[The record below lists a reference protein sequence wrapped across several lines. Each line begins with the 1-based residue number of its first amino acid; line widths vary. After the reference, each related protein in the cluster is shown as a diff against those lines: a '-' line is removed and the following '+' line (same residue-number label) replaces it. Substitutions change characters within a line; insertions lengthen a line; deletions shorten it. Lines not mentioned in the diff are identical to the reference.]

1 MAMNENDKSGVAR
14 APGSL
19 SRRKLLV
26 GAAAGGMLVT
36 AGKGISSPGPSVS
49 DADPELRAALEK
61 YGGEFG
67 QAGRAPGGDHGDI

>member
-14 APGSL
+14 APASL

-36 AGKGISSPGPSVS
+36 AGKGAAVTRPVVS
-49 DADPELRAALEK
+49 GADPELRAALEK

-67 QAGRAPGGDHGDI
+67 QAGRAQGGDHGDL

>member
-1 MAMNENDKSGVAR
+1 MAMNENDKSGAAR
-14 APGSL
+14 APASL

-36 AGKGISSPGPSVS
+36 AGTGSASPRPSVS
-49 DADPELRAALEK
+49 GADPELRTALEK

-67 QAGRAPGGDHGDI
+67 QAGRRPGGDHGNI